1 MRVYEFSKKFGI
13 SNKEIIKILQEG
25 GFDIQNHMA
34 MLNQESIDFL
44 QKKLSKVLPNK
55 EVEKIKKVIPP
66 EVKPEIKSEKQQV
79 ASKPIEQTKVIEKKL
94 MPIEQKT
101 KQFKKEELPEE
112 VKKELILRAMSLG
125 ELADY
130 LNKPVSELILSLL
143 KKGLMYNKN
152 QILPEDLVEQLAR
165 QSGVEVIKSKQKI
178 AAPISDVETI
188 VKTGKKLNSR
198 LPIVVV
204 MGHVDHGKTTLLDF
218 IRKTRVAAKEKG
230 GITQHLGAY
239 QVETPHG
246 AIVFL
251 DTPGHAA
258 FSMMRMRG
266 ARVADIVILV
276 VAADDG
282 IMPQTVEAIKVAQ
295 SKNIPIIVAINKAD
309 KVDAARIEEI
319 KAQLSKYDLL
329 AEDWGGQTICVP
341 ISAKLGQGVDKLLD
355 MILLQA
361 EVLELSADDSMDA
374 CGYVLE
380 SKFEKGLGPVA
391 TFIAQHGIIK
401 IGDYFICGSVYGKV
415 TVLVDSYGK
424 RVQQAGPSVP
434 VQISGLSELPQVG
447 DYLQVVSAEEYRKF
461 KANSGI
467 HKTPAALRAIPE
479 EAINIILKTDNDS
492 SKEALLGSIDQ
503 FSKKIEKQVYIVF
516 AGVGNINESDVV
528 LALNTN
534 SIIYAFGVKTDGNAS
549 LIASQNSISI
559 RFFDIIYKL
568 LDDLQELIK
577 SRQKVEIKRI
587 KTGEAI
593 VRKIFD
599 IKGVGVISGIYVQDG
614 KIVRG
619 GQAVIWRGSKKIGEG
634 QIKSLQR
641 DKKAMKEIAA
651 GFEGAFIIE
660 GFIDWMVEDRVECF
674 IEVPANQ

>member
-13 SNKEIIKILQEG
+13 SNKEIIKILQGG

-34 MLNQESIDFL
+34 MLNQESMEFL
-44 QKKLSKVLPNK
+44 QKKLSKAPNK
-55 EVEKIKKVIPP
+55 EVEKIKKVVP
-66 EVKPEIKSEKQQV
+66 KPEIQPQEQPV
-79 ASKPIEQTKVIEKKL
+79 AFEPTETKVIEKKV

-112 VKKELILRAMSLG
+112 AKKELILRAMSLG

-152 QILPEDLVEQLAR
+152 QILPEDLVEQLAK

-178 AAPISDVETI
+178 SPLISEAEPV
-188 VKTGKKLNSR
+188 VKIGKKLNTR

-239 QVETPHG
+239 QVETAHG

-282 IMPQTVEAIKVAQ
+282 VMPQTVEAIKVAQ

-361 EVLELSADDSMDA
+361 EVLELSADETMDA

-391 TFIAQHGIIK
+391 TFISQHGIIK
-401 IGDYFICGSVYGKV
+401 IGDYFICGSVYGRV

-461 KANSGI
+461 KANAGT

-534 SIIYAFGVKTDGNAS
+534 SIIYAFGVKTDGNAA

-619 GQAVIWRGSKKIGEG
+619 GQAVIWRGNKKIGEG